1 MAVDRHL
8 KYMCPDNFS
17 SNLLQNP
24 KKEETLPIFRNPFPY
39 FTIFSRRQAC
49 INPIFAKKILYKG
62 LLHLICSLTYIH
74 ILLFLFILLKCSNP
88 IPKDSSNKNL
98 IPVVFVP
105 GYKGSN
111 LKVFDKNK
119 TSRVWLTP
127 SIALGFSTPDLSLK
141 GSSTINE
148 DGILESVTIPF
159 LLSVKVYEPWIN
171 YLKNNENID
180 PYFFSYDWRIDNGET
195 AEKLEKYLLEIKQKT
210 GKAPVVIGHSN
221 GALLSLSVL
230 NKNKDLFSKVIFA
243 GAPFSGGVGFLED
256 LMEGVTTGLNEKIV
270 SPCVVQTFESVF
282 SFFPRETSFDT
293 REVLFDEDK
302 NPITTKFYSAL
313 FWKNYNLG
321 PYKIG
326 SPCSTEPTEI
336 LQKRLDKAL
345 KFRES
350 LEAKKDIKYPPVLVI
365 RAENKGTIRRIFG
378 KELKE
383 GWKWK
388 VIEGERTAGDGRVT
402 IENALPPPGIPF
414 SLYISKAEH
423 SELLNDPLTAE
434 ATINFIKN

>member
-1 MAVDRHL
+1 M
-8 KYMCPDNFS
+8 YSDNNIRIS
-17 SNLLQNP
+17 LTGQ
-24 KKEETLPIFRNPFPY
+24 KKEEVPSKLEIFYSIFETKSRKKNLHKTLLL
-39 FTIFSRRQAC
+39 
-49 INPIFAKKILYKG
+49 KKLLIKG
-62 LLHLICSLTYIH
+62 LLHIVCSLTYIQ
-74 ILLFLFILLKCSNP
+74 ILLFIIILLKCNNP
-88 IPKDSSNKNL
+88 TQKITINSNKT
-98 IPVVFVP
+98 PVVFVP

-111 LKVFDKNK
+111 LKEIDKNSI
-119 TSRVWLTP
+119 SRVWLNP
-127 SIALGFSTPDLSLK
+127 SQALGFSTPDLRLK
-141 GSSTINE
+141 NNDTISE
-148 DGILESVTIPF
+148 DGILESVTIPL
-159 LLSVKVYEPWIN
+159 LLSVKIYEPWIN
-171 YLKNNENID
+171 FIKNDDNID

-195 AEKLEKYLLEIKQKT
+195 ALKLEKYLIEIKQKT
-210 GKAPVVIGHSN
+210 GKNPVVIGHSN

-230 NKNKDLFSKVIFA
+230 HKNRDLFSKVVFA

-256 LMEGVTTGLNEKIV
+256 LMEGIPTGLNKRIA

-282 SFFPRETSFDT
+282 TFFPREVSFDT
-293 REVLFDEDK
+293 REVLFDENRK
-302 NPITTKFYSAL
+302 PIETKFYSAL

-326 SPCSTEPTEI
+326 SPCSNEPTDV

-350 LEAKKDIKYPPVLVI
+350 LEAKKDFKYPPVLVI
-365 RAENKGTIRRIFG
+365 RAENNGTIRRIFG

-423 SELLNDPLTAE
+423 SELLNDTETAR

>member
-1 MAVDRHL
+1 MYSD
-8 KYMCPDNFS
+8 S
-17 SNLLQNP
+17 QLQISP
-24 KKEETLPIFRNPFPY
+24 SGQKKGDLPPWKDFFYSFCLSKSIKNNIDCDKFL
-39 FTIFSRRQAC
+39 
-49 INPIFAKKILYKG
+49 KKITIKALFQFN
-62 LLHLICSLTYIH
+62 CSLAYIQ
-74 ILLFLFILLKCSNP
+74 ILLFIFIITKCSNSMQKNTL
-88 IPKDSSNKNL
+88 ISNKT
-98 IPVVFVP
+98 PVVFVP

-111 LKVFDKNK
+111 LKETDKNT

-127 SIALGFSTPDLSLK
+127 SQALGFSTPDLNLK
-141 GSSTINE
+141 NNNTISE
-148 DGILESVTIPF
+148 DGILESITIPL
-159 LLSVKVYEPWIN
+159 LLSVKIYEPWIN
-171 YLKNNENID
+171 FLKNEDNID

-195 AEKLEKYLLEIKQKT
+195 AIKLEKYLIEIKQKT
-210 GKAPVVIGHSN
+210 GKTPVVIGHSN

-230 NKNKDLFSKVIFA
+230 HKNRDLFSKVVFA

-256 LMEGVTTGLNEKIV
+256 LMEGIPTGLNKKIA

-282 SFFPRETSFDT
+282 TFFPREISFDT
-293 REVLFDEDK
+293 KEVLFDENRK
-302 NPITTKFYSAL
+302 PIETKFYSAL

-326 SPCSTEPTEI
+326 SPCSNEPTDV

-350 LEAKKDIKYPPVLVI
+350 LEAKKDLKYPPVLVI
-365 RAENKGTIRRIFG
+365 RAESNGTIRRIFG

-383 GWKWK
+383 GWRWK

-414 SLYISKAEH
+414 SLYISKGEH
-423 SELLNDPLTAE
+423 SELLNDSDTAK
-434 ATINFIKN
+434 ATIDFIKN